1 MGHFQGALMVCVV
14 CNGKGYIRIKDEDLP
29 CYECFGR
36 GEYPLSDGDKPQAH
50 EAEECSEAY
59 CVGAVSG

>member
-1 MGHFQGALMVCVV
+1 MVCDV
-14 CNGKGYIRIKDEDLP
+14 CNGKGYIRIRDEELP

-36 GEYPLSDGDKPQAH
+36 GEYLLSDGDKPRTR

-59 CVGAVSG
+59 RAGAVSG

>member
-1 MGHFQGALMVCVV
+1 MVCVV
-14 CNGKGYIRIKDEDLP
+14 CNGKGYIRIKDEELP

-36 GEYPLSDGDKPQAH
+36 GEYPLSDGDNPQGR
-50 EAEECSEAY
+50 ESEECSEAD

>member
-1 MGHFQGALMVCVV
+1 MVCDV
-14 CNGKGYIRIKDEDLP
+14 CNGKGYIRIRDEELP

-36 GEYPLSDGDKPQAH
+36 GEYFLSDGDKPRTC

-59 CVGAVSG
+59 RAGAVSG